1 MKNRAEASS
10 PLSAPRAR
18 VELVARQS
26 DEVEQLQERI
36 RSVEAA
42 AIGAPLHQG
51 SCRNKPVPAL
61 DSLLGGFGSGSSA
74 GAR

>member
-10 PLSAPRAR
+10 PLSAPRAC
-18 VELVARQS
+18 VELLARQS
-26 DEVEQLQERI
+26 DEIEQRQKRV

-42 AIGAPLHQG
+42 AIGAPLDQG
-51 SCRNKPVPAL
+51 TCRNKPVPAL

>member
-1 MKNRAEASS
+1 MKKRADVSS

-18 VELVARQS
+18 VEMVARQS
-26 DEVEQLQERI
+26 DGVEQLQERV

-42 AIGAPLHQG
+42 AIGAARHQG
-51 SCRNKPVPAL
+51 TCRNKPVPAL